1 MSPIFWLIIIVLILI
16 LILVGWL
23 LLRNTQTTTEKRKLN
38 QTCSKTSDCNT
49 GLVCDKTDGTIGV
62 CKVSNGGVCSA
73 DSDCSSDSTCQDG
86 ICVAGSGVDKPCP
99 CGEGLTCVNNVCKVA
114 IGETCNSD
122 EECASGMCQ
131 CNVCVVTDPHSVHVS
146 KKMINELVSML
157 ECGKCKKES
166 RSCECSESSSHSIPT
181 KSDSSKYDSDSSYP
195 NRKRY
200 SVSSNSTSS
209 ELSSS
214 SEYSYDSNKSHKSGC
229 KYLTSGS
236 STDCS
241 CDKSSFTV
249 SEN

>member
-1 MSPIFWLIIIVLILI
+1 MSPIFWIIIIVLILI
-16 LILVGWL
+16 LVLVGWL
-23 LLRNTQTTTEKRKLN
+23 LIRNTQTTNEKRKLN
-38 QTCSKTSDCNT
+38 QSCSKTSDCNT
-49 GLVCDKTDGTIGV
+49 GLVCNKTEGSTVGV
-62 CKVSNGGVCSA
+62 CKVSNGGVCTTT
-73 DSDCSSDSTCQDG
+73 SDCSSDSTCQDG
-86 ICVAGSGVDKPCP
+86 VCVAGSGVDKPCP

-166 RSCECSESSSHSIPT
+166 RSCECSESIPS
-181 KSDSSKYDSDSSYP
+181 KSDCSSNSKYSTNSSYP

-200 SVSSNSTSS
+200 SRNSTSS

-214 SEYSYDSNKSHKSGC
+214 SEYSYNSNKSHKSGC

-249 SEN
+249 SK